1 MQATSDASV
10 KSAGAPNRVRTWGRR
25 GAAATAV
32 LAASGLMLT
41 FDATSGGAQAQRA
54 PDAQNTIQT
63 PNGPAPSSFADIVD
77 KTRPAVVSI
86 SVTNGAKK
94 SAAGKGGPQIPGM
107 PDLPDDHPLK
117 KFFDNLPKEYRNPQ
131 GRGRGPAR
139 PSLAQGSG
147 FVISQD
153 GYIVTNNH
161 VIDNASEIQV
171 RFDKD
176 HKYDAELIGADP
188 RTDLALLKIKDA
200 SGEKFPFVKF
210 SSGKVR
216 VGDWVLAVGNPFG
229 LGGTVTAGIIS
240 AQGRDIGSGPYDY
253 MQIDAAVNRGNSGGP
268 TFNLTGDV
276 VGVNTA
282 IYSPSGGNVGIAFA
296 VPAATAVEV
305 IEQLK
310 RDGTVSRGWLGVK
323 IQNIDE
329 DTASSLGL
337 KAPKGALVSDVT
349 PEGPAEGAGLK
360 AQDAILTV
368 NGSTIKDSRDLAR
381 KIAGYTPGEKVAV
394 GIWRDNGKK
403 ELDVELGRFPSSSV
417 ELAALREGK
426 PLAPKV
432 TELQQLGLSLKPGKS
447 NEEGGVV
454 IANVDPESDAARKG
468 LKAGDIV
475 LEVQGVEVK
484 AADDVVQGV
493 KKAVK
498 RERGAV
504 LLHIKSGNSKRF
516 VAVRLKKG

>member
-1 MQATSDASV
+1 MQATSDALV
-10 KSAGAPNRVRTWGRR
+10 RYTGAPTRTQTWGRR
-25 GAAATAV
+25 GAAAAAV
-32 LAASGLMLT
+32 LAASGLMLAYDGT
-41 FDATSGGAQAQRA
+41 NGGAQAQFA
-54 PDAQNTIQT
+54 PDNAKTVNT
-63 PNGPAPSSFADIVD
+63 PYGPAPISFADIVE

-86 SVTNGAKK
+86 SVTNGKKK
-94 SAAGKGGPQIPGM
+94 SARGGPQIPGM
-107 PDLPDDHPLK
+107 PDIPDDHPLK
-117 KFFDNLPKEYRNPQ
+117 KFFDNLPKEFRNPQ
-131 GRGRGPAR
+131 GRGPAR

-147 FVISQD
+147 FVISED

-161 VIDNASEIQV
+161 VIDNATEIQV

-176 HKYDAELIGADP
+176 RKYDAELVGADP

-200 SGEKFPFVKF
+200 GNESFPYVRF

-268 TFNLTGDV
+268 TFNLKGEV

-296 VPAATAVEV
+296 VPAVTAVEV
-305 IEQLK
+305 INQLK
-310 RDGTVSRGWLGVK
+310 SDGTVSRGWLGVK

-329 DTASSLGL
+329 DTAASLGL
-337 KAPKGALVSDVT
+337 DDPKGALVSDVT
-349 PEGPAEGAGLK
+349 PEGPAEGAGLL

-368 NGSTIKDSRDLAR
+368 DGSPIKDSRDLAR
-381 KIAGYTPGEKVAV
+381 KIAGYSPGAKVAV
-394 GIWRDNGKK
+394 GIWRDND
-403 ELDVELGRFPSSSV
+403 ERVVDVELGRFPSSSI

-447 NEEGGVV
+447 SKEGGVV
-454 IANVDPESDAARKG
+454 IASVDPDSDAAKKG

-484 AADDVVQGV
+484 ETDDVVKGV
-493 KKAVK
+493 KKATK

-504 LLHIKSGNSKRF
+504 LLHIKSGNNKRF

>member
-1 MQATSDASV
+1 MQASSDALV
-10 KSAGAPNRVRTWGRR
+10 RQTGAPTRTQTWSRR
-25 GAAATAV
+25 SAAAAAV
-32 LAASGLMLT
+32 LAASGLLLA
-41 FDATSGGAQAQRA
+41 FDGPNIGAQAQFA
-54 PDAQNTIQT
+54 PDRTKTVDT
-63 PNGPAPSSFADIVD
+63 PYGPAPISFADIVE

-86 SVTNGAKK
+86 SVTNGK
-94 SAAGKGGPQIPGM
+94 SSTGGGPQIPGM
-107 PDLPDDHPLK
+107 PDIPDDHPLK
-117 KFFDNLPKEYRNPQ
+117 KFFDNLPKEFRNPQ
-131 GRGRGPAR
+131 GRGPAR

-147 FVISQD
+147 FVISSD
-153 GYIVTNNH
+153 GFIVTNNH
-161 VIDNASEIQV
+161 VIDNASEIKV
-171 RFDKD
+171 RFDKERE
-176 HKYDAELIGADP
+176 YTAELVGADP

-200 SGEKFPFVKF
+200 KGETFPFVKF

-268 TFNLTGDV
+268 TFNLKGEV

-296 VPAATAVEV
+296 VPAVTAVEV

-329 DTASSLGL
+329 DTAASLGL
-337 KAPKGALVSDVT
+337 DVAKGALVSDVT
-349 PEGPAEGAGLK
+349 PEGPAEGAGLL

-368 NGSTIKDSRDLAR
+368 DGSTVKDSRDLAR
-381 KIAGYTPGEKVAV
+381 KIAAYSPGQKVAV
-394 GIWRDNGKK
+394 GIWRDNDNKTI
-403 ELDVELGRFPSSSV
+403 DVELGRFPSSSV

-432 TELQQLGLSLKPGKS
+432 TELDQLGLSLKPGKS
-447 NEEGGVV
+447 SKEGGVV
-454 IANVDPESDAARKG
+454 IAEVDPDSDSARKG
-468 LKAGDIV
+468 LKAGDII
-475 LEVQGVEVK
+475 LEVQGVSVK
-484 AADDVVQGV
+484 ATDDVVKGV
-493 KKAVK
+493 KKATK
-498 RERGAV
+498 RDRGAV
-504 LLHIKSGNSKRF
+504 LLHIKSGNNKRF

>member
-1 MQATSDASV
+1 MQASSDALV
-10 KSAGAPNRVRTWGRR
+10 RHTGAPTRTQTWGRR
-25 GAAATAV
+25 SAAAAAV
-32 LAASGLMLT
+32 LAASGLMLA
-41 FDATSGGAQAQRA
+41 FDGTNVGAQAQFA
-54 PDAQNTIQT
+54 PDKAKTVNT
-63 PNGPAPSSFADIVD
+63 PYGPAPISFADIVE

-86 SVTNGAKK
+86 SVTNGKSTAAK
-94 SAAGKGGPQIPGM
+94 KGGPQIPGM
-107 PDLPDDHPLK
+107 PDIPDDHPLK
-117 KFFDNLPKEYRNPQ
+117 NFFDNLPKEYRNKPQ
-131 GRGRGPAR
+131 GRGPAR

-147 FVISQD
+147 FVISND

-161 VIDNASEIQV
+161 VVDNASEIEV

-176 HKYDAELIGADP
+176 TKHAAELVGADP

-200 SGEKFPFVKF
+200 KGKTFPFVKF

-268 TFNLTGDV
+268 TFNLKGEV

-296 VPAATAVEV
+296 VPAVTAVEV
-305 IEQLK
+305 INQLK

-329 DTASSLGL
+329 DTAASLGL
-337 KAPKGALVSDVT
+337 EVPKGALVSDVT
-349 PEGPAEGAGLK
+349 PEGPAEGAGLL

-368 NGSTIKDSRDLAR
+368 DGSAVKDSRDLAR
-381 KIAGYTPGEKVAV
+381 KIAAYSPGQKVAV

-403 ELDVELGRFPSSSV
+403 VVDVELGRFPSSSV

-432 TELQQLGLSLKPGKS
+432 TELDQLGLSLKPGKS
-447 NEEGGVV
+447 SKAGGVV
-454 IANVDPESDAARKG
+454 IASVDPDSDAARKG

-475 LEVQGVEVK
+475 LEVQGVDVK
-484 AADDVVQGV
+484 ATDDVVKGV
-493 KKAVK
+493 KKATQ
-498 RERGAV
+498 RDRGAV

-516 VAVRLKKG
+516 VAVRLKKKG